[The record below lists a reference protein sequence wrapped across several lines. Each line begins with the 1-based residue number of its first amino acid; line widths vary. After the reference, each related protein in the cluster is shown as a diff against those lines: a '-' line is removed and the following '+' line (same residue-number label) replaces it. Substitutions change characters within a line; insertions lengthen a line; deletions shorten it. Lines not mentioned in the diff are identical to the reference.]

1 MRRTTN
7 FDITQPFG
15 GRLQDY
21 TNEWIK
27 NFGYQLATK
36 IVQWG
41 YKPIWNSYPPLS
53 TPPISHYISD
63 FDAMEQEI
71 SRLLDEEIIRRF
83 VPRNQCFLSK
93 VNLKRKENGDY
104 RLVPNFRYLNYYV
117 QQFPLTMEG
126 MGLVEELIQQN
137 DYMISIDLKEAFYHI
152 PLHPDAQKYFVFDFN
167 YERYCFQCL
176 PFGLKTSSWTFKTV
190 LQPIIESI
198 RLNGIR
204 IVAYCDD
211 ILIFSRTKHGAK
223 RYRDSVINLLESHG
237 FIINERKSQLTPRRS
252 IEYLGYVINS
262 VQMMIAAPKEKIE
275 KLRDECINIY
285 NQHFIQLRSL
295 TSLIS
300 KLYNIVK
307 DPECT
312 RELRRDERLHQRR
325 NQNSRIQLSQRARQE
340 LEDWI
345 DNIEDWNGYFI
356 ITT

>member
-1 MRRTTN
+1 MRRPTN
-7 FDITQPFG
+7 FDTTQPFG
-15 GRLQDY
+15 GRLKDY
-21 TNEWIK
+21 TDEWLE

-53 TPPISHYISD
+53 TPPISPQHYISD

-71 SRLLDEEIIRRF
+71 SRLLDEGIIRR
-83 VPRNQCFLSK
+83 
-93 VNLKRKENGDY
+93 
-104 RLVPNFRYLNYYV
+104 
-117 QQFPLTMEG
+117 
-126 MGLVEELIQQN
+126 
-137 DYMISIDLKEAFYHI
+137 A
-152 PLHPDAQKYFVFDFN
+152 
-167 YERYCFQCL
+167 
-176 PFGLKTSSWTFKTV
+176 WTFITV
-190 LQPIIESI
+190 LQPIIELI
-198 RLNGIR
+198 RSSGIR
-204 IVAYCDD
+204 IVAYYDD
-211 ILIFSRTKHGAK
+211 LLIFSRTRREAS
-223 RYRDSVINLLESHG
+223 RRRDFVIDLLESHG

-262 VQMMIAAPKEKIE
+262 VQMMIAAPEEKIE

-312 RELRRDERLHQRR
+312 RELRRDERSHQRR

-345 DNIEDWNGYFI
+345 DNIEEWNGYFI